1 MSEVNRIK
9 NKPSS
14 KRNKKVQ
21 SKNVILILGIIY
33 TLITVLA
40 VVSYISKTNSMS
52 TTPVTIGNVMGAVA
66 WQLIMIFLFVVTYL
80 LYTKK
85 TIVGVLLEI
94 VMGMAMLVYIV
105 ISVATMGIDLLALI
119 IELIYPLILV
129 FHGLIQFKKINK
141 KQRTK
146 KSTI

>member
-1 MSEVNRIK
+1 MNEVNKTRTKSNSKK
-9 NKPSS
+9 NK
-14 KRNKKVQ
+14 KIQ
-21 SKNVILILGIIY
+21 SKNVVLILGIIY
-33 TLITVLA
+33 TLITILA
-40 VVSYISKTNSMS
+40 VVSYISKTSSMS
-52 TTPVTIGNVMGAVA
+52 TTPVTIGNVMGAVS

-85 TIVGVLLEI
+85 TIMGVLLEI

-129 FHGLIQFKKINK
+129 FHGLIQFRKINK
-141 KQRTK
+141 KKRTK
-146 KSTI
+146 MSTV